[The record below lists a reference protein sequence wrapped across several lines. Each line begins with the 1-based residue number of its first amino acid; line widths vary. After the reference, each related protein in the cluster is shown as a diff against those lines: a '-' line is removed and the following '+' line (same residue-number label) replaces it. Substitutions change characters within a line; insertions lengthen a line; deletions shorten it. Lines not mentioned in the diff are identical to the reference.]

1 MILTFRYAILCTVG
15 RKHMFSSIFTVKTDR
30 PSGSSVWDKTDSE
43 GEIHMKRRN
52 RKRMF
57 LGLGAAGIILLTVLI
72 ILAVRH
78 FSADKVDTSEGL
90 AVIKAAEKENVKDIE
105 KKIQKLDAKDSQD
118 ESGTVN
124 FKSQF
129 ASAVVM
135 GDSITEALTEYDLLN
150 ASSVVSQIGVT
161 LDNMEDQVQTVTEI
175 APQVIFLSYGMNDIL
190 STNGNVDLFIDH
202 YKKLIQELRTAL
214 PETTICINSIFPV
227 SEAKSAEEPLFKKI
241 SSFNEALQ
249 QMCDENQLAFV
260 DNTDIASDV
269 YHEEDGIHFKIDFYP
284 LWLRRM
290 AEVAA
295 L

>member
-1 MILTFRYAILCTVG
+1 
-15 RKHMFSSIFTVKTDR
+15 
-30 PSGSSVWDKTDSE
+30 
-43 GEIHMKRRN
+43 MKRREK
-52 RKRMF
+52 KRLI
-57 LGLGAAGIILLTVLI
+57 LGLGAAGIVLLAVLI
-72 ILAVRH
+72 VLVVRH
-78 FSADKVDTSEGL
+78 FSAEKVDTSEGI
-90 AVIKAAEKENVKDIE
+90 AVIRAAEKENVKDIE

-118 ESGTVN
+118 ENSTAN

-150 ASSVVSQIGVT
+150 ASSVVSKIGVT
-161 LDNMEDQVQTVTEI
+161 LDDIDDQVKTVTEI

-190 STNGNVDLFIDH
+190 STNGNAELFIEN
-202 YKKLIQELRTAL
+202 YKKLIQKLRKAL

-227 SEAKSAEEPLFKKI
+227 SETKSAEEPLFQNI
-241 SSFNEALQ
+241 GSFNEALQ
-249 QMCDENQLAFV
+249 KMCDENQLAFV
-260 DNTDIASDV
+260 DNTEIASDV

-284 LWLRRM
+284 LWLRHM